1 MKMKLNVLKRAF
13 GDINNCLM
21 FRTNMNKKQRIVK
34 SKKKQ
39 KEKKIISELNS
50 NLQDTRHNGFN
61 EDLVRRPQEKQG
73 NSQENDKEM
82 KKNQREGGRNGRQAK
97 EK

>member
-1 MKMKLNVLKRAF
+1 MKLNVLKRAF
-13 GDINNCLM
+13 GDINCLM

>member
-1 MKMKLNVLKRAF
+1 MKLNVLKRAF

-39 KEKKIISELNS
+39 KENKS
-50 NLQDTRHNGFN
+50 F
-61 EDLVRRPQEKQG
+61 
-73 NSQENDKEM
+73 
-82 KKNQREGGRNGRQAK
+82 RN
-97 EK
+97 